1 MHPVK
6 NTDSVIACVAKTRC
20 LALNKGNLFM
30 KKLTV
35 LFIAALT
42 LAACSKGSREITP
55 TYVSPAQY
63 SNYECD
69 QIRQEL
75 VRVNGIAN
83 QMAGKLD
90 DNKETDD
97 AVTAAGI
104 ILFWPALFFLGGTSE
119 EESEYARLRGEYNA
133 LEQASIQKK
142 CSS

>member
-1 MHPVK
+1 MY
-6 NTDSVIACVAKTRC
+6 
-20 LALNKGNLFM
+20 
-30 KKLTV
+30 KLTFLLIV
-35 LFIAALT
+35 ALS
-42 LAACSKGSREITP
+42 LAACSKGSREIVP

-69 QIRQEL
+69 QIRQEM
-75 VRVNGIAN
+75 VRINGIAN

-104 ILFWPALFFLGGTSE
+104 ILFWPALFFLGGTSDE
-119 EESEYARLRGEYNA
+119 EAEFARLRGEYNA
-133 LEQASIQKK
+133 LEQAAIQKK

>member
-1 MHPVK
+1 M
-6 NTDSVIACVAKTRC
+6 
-20 LALNKGNLFM
+20 
-30 KKLTV
+30 
-35 LFIAALT
+35 
-42 LAACSKGSREITP
+42 
-55 TYVSPAQY
+55 
-63 SNYECD
+63 
-69 QIRQEL
+69 
-75 VRVNGIAN
+75 RVNGIAN